1 MAILNIVKEG
11 DPVLRKIC
19 RPVEEITPRTLQLL
33 EDMKETLHKADGCG
47 LAAPQ
52 VGVLRRIVLVEVEK
66 GQLYEL
72 INPEIIARE
81 GSQNELEGCLSLPGE
96 WGITER
102 PAKVTVRA
110 MNRNGEMYEVSG
122 EGLMARALCHELD
135 HLDGVLYKDNAI
147 HMLTKEEIQEQFED

>member
-19 RPVEEITPRTLQLL
+19 RPVTEITPRPLQLL

-52 VGVLRRIVLVEVEK
+52 VGVLRRIALVEVEK
-66 GQLYEL
+66 GKLYAL

-81 GSQNELEGCLSLPGE
+81 GTQNEMEGCLSIPGE

-102 PAKVTVRA
+102 PEKVTVRA

-135 HLDGVLYKDNAI
+135 HLDGVLYKDKAI
-147 HMLTKEEIQEQFED
+147 HMLTKEEIEEQFED

>member
-19 RPVEEITPRTLQLL
+19 RPVEEITPRTIQLL

-110 MNRNGEMYEVSG
+110 MNRDGEIYEVSG

-147 HMLTKEEIQEQFED
+147 HMLTKEEIKEQFED

>member
-19 RPVEEITPRTLQLL
+19 RPVTEITPRTLQLL

-52 VGVLRRIVLVEVEK
+52 VGVLRRIALVEVEK
-66 GQLYEL
+66 GKLYEL

-81 GSQNELEGCLSLPGE
+81 GTQNEMEGCLSIPGE

-102 PAKVTVRA
+102 PEKVTVRA
-110 MNRNGEMYEVSG
+110 MNRDGKIYEVSG

-135 HLDGVLYKDNAI
+135 HLDGVLYKDKAI
-147 HMLTKEEIQEQFED
+147 HMLTKEEIEERLED

>member
-11 DPVLRKIC
+11 DPVLRKVC
-19 RPVEEITPRTLQLL
+19 RPVEEITPRTIQLL

-110 MNRNGEMYEVSG
+110 MNRDGEIYEVSG

-147 HMLTKEEIQEQFED
+147 HMLTKEEIKEQLED

>member
-1 MAILNIVKEG
+1 MAILNIVKDG

-19 RPVEEITPRTLQLL
+19 RPVTEITPRTLQLL
-33 EDMKETLHKADGCG
+33 DDMKETLHKADGCG

-52 VGVLRRIVLVEVEK
+52 VGVLRRIALVEVEK
-66 GQLYEL
+66 GKLYEL

-81 GSQNELEGCLSLPGE
+81 GTQNEMEGCLSIPGE

-102 PAKVTVRA
+102 PEKVTVRA
-110 MNRNGEMYEVSG
+110 MDRNGEVYEVSG

>member
-110 MNRNGEMYEVSG
+110 MNRDGEIYEVSG

-147 HMLTKEEIQEQFED
+147 HMLTKEEIKEQFED

>member
-19 RPVEEITPRTLQLL
+19 RPVTEITPRTIQLL

-52 VGVLRRIVLVEVEK
+52 VGVLRRIALVEVEPGK
-66 GQLYEL
+66 LYEL
-72 INPEIIARE
+72 INPEIIACE
-81 GSQNELEGCLSLPGE
+81 GTQNELEGCLSLPGQ

-102 PAKVTVRA
+102 PEKVTVRA
-110 MNRNGEMYEVSG
+110 MDRNGEMYEVSG

-147 HMLTKEEIQEQFED
+147 HMLTQEEIKEQFED

>member
-1 MAILNIVKEG
+1 MASLNIVKEG

-19 RPVEEITPRTLQLL
+19 RPVTEITPRTIQLL

-52 VGVLRRIVLVEVEK
+52 VGVLRRIALVEVEK
-66 GQLYEL
+66 GKLYEL

-81 GSQNELEGCLSLPGE
+81 GVQNEMEGCLSLPGE

-102 PAKVTVRA
+102 PEKVTVRA
-110 MNRNGEMYEVSG
+110 MDRNGEMYEVSG

-135 HLDGVLYKDNAI
+135 HLDGVLYKDKAI
-147 HMLTKEEIQEQFED
+147 HMLTKEEIEEQFED

>member
-102 PAKVTVRA
+102 PEKVTVRA
-110 MNRNGEMYEVSG
+110 MNRHGEIYEVSG

-135 HLDGVLYKDNAI
+135 HLDGILYKDNAI
-147 HMLTKEEIQEQFED
+147 HMLTKEEIKEQFED

>member
-19 RPVEEITPRTLQLL
+19 RPVTEITPRTLQLL
-33 EDMKETLHKADGCG
+33 DEMKETLHKADGCG

-52 VGVLRRIVLVEVEK
+52 VGVLRRIALVEVEK
-66 GQLYEL
+66 GKLYEL

-81 GSQNELEGCLSLPGE
+81 GTQNELEGCLSLPGQ

-102 PAKVTVRA
+102 PEKVTVRA
-110 MNRNGEMYEVSG
+110 MDRNGEIYEVSG

-135 HLDGVLYKDNAI
+135 HLDGVLYKDNAL
-147 HMLTKEEIQEQFED
+147 HMLTKEEIKEQFED

>member
-1 MAILNIVKEG
+1 MG
-11 DPVLRKIC
+11 LRKILTDKDPALHKVC
-19 RPVEEITPRTLQLL
+19 KPMVNFDNRLFKLL

-110 MNRNGEMYEVSG
+110 MNRDGEIYEVSG

-147 HMLTKEEIQEQFED
+147 HMLTKEEIKEQFED

>member
-19 RPVEEITPRTLQLL
+19 RPVTEITPRTLQLL

-52 VGVLRRIVLVEVEK
+52 VGVLRRIALVEVEK
-66 GQLYEL
+66 GKLYEL

-81 GSQNELEGCLSLPGE
+81 GTQNEMEGCLSIPGE

-102 PAKVTVRA
+102 PEKVTVRA
-110 MNRNGEMYEVSG
+110 MDRNGEMYEVSG

-135 HLDGVLYKDNAI
+135 HLDGVLYKDKAI
-147 HMLTKEEIQEQFED
+147 HMLTKEEIEEQFED

>member
-19 RPVEEITPRTLQLL
+19 RPVTEITPRILQLL

-81 GSQNELEGCLSLPGE
+81 GTQNELEGCLSLPGE

-110 MNRNGEMYEVSG
+110 MDRSGEIYEVSG

-147 HMLTKEEIQEQFED
+147 HMLTKEEIKEQFED

>member
-19 RPVEEITPRTLQLL
+19 RPVTEITPRTLQLL

-52 VGVLRRIVLVEVEK
+52 VGVLRRIALVEVEK
-66 GQLYEL
+66 GKLYEL

-81 GSQNELEGCLSLPGE
+81 GTQNEMEGCLSIPGE

-102 PAKVTVRA
+102 PEKVTVRA

-122 EGLMARALCHELD
+122 EGLMARALCHKLD
-135 HLDGVLYKDNAI
+135 HLDGVLYKDKAI
-147 HMLTKEEIQEQFED
+147 HMLTKEEIEEQFED

>member
-11 DPVLRKIC
+11 DPVLRKVC
-19 RPVEEITPRTLQLL
+19 RPVTEITPRTIQLL

-81 GSQNELEGCLSLPGE
+81 GTQNELEGCLSLPGE

-110 MNRNGEMYEVSG
+110 MDRNGETYEVSG

-147 HMLTKEEIQEQFED
+147 HMLTKEEIKEQFED

>member
-19 RPVEEITPRTLQLL
+19 RPVDEITPRTIQLL

-110 MNRNGEMYEVSG
+110 MNRDGEIYEVSG

-147 HMLTKEEIQEQFED
+147 HMLTKEEIKEQLED